1 MSLRSCWFGL
11 AVWWMIALWGPL
23 QVQAQ
28 VPPKLNVIAI
38 GAHPDDCDIRAGG
51 LAIKLVKLGHRVRF
65 VSLTNGDAG
74 HFQMDPKS
82 LAKRRSSE
90 AKEAG
95 KRGGVDYVVLNTKDG
110 MLEPTLKVREQVIE
124 QIRQW
129 QADVVLTHRPNDYHP
144 DHRYAA
150 TVVQD
155 AAFMVTVPRIVPDT
169 PALKANPVFLYF
181 QDKFQKP
188 APFRPDLVVPIEVVL
203 EAKYRMLDAH
213 TSQFY
218 EFLPW
223 LDGKLAQVPKD
234 PAQRLKWLQQ
244 WLPTYRSLKSTQDF
258 KNVLSK
264 RYGAAVAAK
273 AHAVEAFEIS
283 EYGKQPSRQELQQLF
298 PFAATPVSK

>member
-1 MSLRSCWFGL
+1 MWCVL
-11 AVWWMIALWGPL
+11 AVCIQSRA
-23 QVQAQ
+23 QAQ

-74 HFQMDPKS
+74 HHKMDARA
-82 LAKRRSSE
+82 LATRRAAE

-95 KRGGVDYVVLNTKDG
+95 RRVGVDYVVLGNRDG
-110 MLEPTLKVREQVIE
+110 MLEPTLKVREQVIR

-144 DHRYAA
+144 DHRYTG

-155 AAFMVTVPRIVPDT
+155 AAFMVTVPRIVPGE
-169 PALKANPVFLYF
+169 PALQNNPLFLYF

-188 APFRPDLVVPIEVVL
+188 APFRPDLVVLIDDTMD
-203 EAKYRMLDAH
+203 AKLRMLDAH
-213 TSQFY
+213 ASQFY

-223 LDGKLAQVPKD
+223 LDGKLDQVPKTTS
-234 PAQRLKWLQQ
+234 ARLEWLRK
-244 WLPTYRSLKSTQDF
+244 WLPTFRSLMATAELKRAISQ
-258 KNVLSK
+258 
-264 RYGAAVAAK
+264 RYGPAIAAQVNAL
-273 AHAVEAFEIS
+273 EAFEVS
-283 EYGKQPSRQELQQLF
+283 EYGKQPMHKELKEMF
-298 PFAATPVSK
+298 PFSAPALRK